1 MIVLSYNN
9 FPNFFSYRNQTVYLS
24 NAIQKNSMCY
34 VFNIFV
40 QKYFCH
46 YNKGSKICTSFIRA
60 EWHVSV
66 ECLAW
71 LCPQTRV
78 GQFLRDL
85 LLKTMMTIQEDGNIT
100 DRSDYIKGDIIL
112 GAPNTPYIDGKI
124 TKQSQRDAHTQR
136 CYRPEILGELGTKTP
151 LSLSPC
157 IEQKNSSVMQ
167 VFQESKSCSNCFYIV
182 ICCVSDPV
190 LPLTSISKATFFFK
204 WGYWA
209 A

>member
-1 MIVLSYNN
+1 MEVAIKKKKNTQKSILFLPLSLHSYLLFRRQSSH
-9 FPNFFSYRNQTVYLS
+9 FPT
-24 NAIQKNSMCY
+24 QKS
-34 VFNIFV
+34 
-40 QKYFCH
+40 H
-46 YNKGSKICTSFIRA
+46 RDRSKICTSFIRA

-190 LPLTSISKATFFFK
+190 LPLTSISKTTFFFK